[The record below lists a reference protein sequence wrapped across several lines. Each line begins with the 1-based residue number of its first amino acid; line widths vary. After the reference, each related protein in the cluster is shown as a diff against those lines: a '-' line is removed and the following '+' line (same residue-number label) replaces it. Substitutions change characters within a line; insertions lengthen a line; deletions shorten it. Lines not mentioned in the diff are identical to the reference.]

1 MFVHLVAS
9 AQLEQLL
16 KQTVQLDFTI
26 LTKEELTFLFARFA
40 QPEQLVL
47 IQEHLIQLL
56 LLVPKATFVQ
66 LALKYPVTLV
76 CTVPQVHSL

>member
-26 LTKEELTFLFARFA
+26 LTKEELTFLFARFT
-40 QPEQLVL
+40 QLEQLVL

-76 CTVPQVHSL
+76 CIVLPVHSL

>member
-26 LTKEELTFLFARFA
+26 LTMEELIFLFVRFA
-40 QPEQLVL
+40 QQEQPVL
-47 IQEHLIQLL
+47 IQELLIRLL
-56 LLVPKATFVQ
+56 
-66 LALKYPVTLV
+66 
-76 CTVPQVHSL
+76 

>member
-1 MFVHLVAS
+1 MSVHLVAS

-40 QPEQLVL
+40 QLEQLVL

-76 CTVPQVHSL
+76 CIVLQVHSL